1 MAVQRFSASLNLNEY
16 RDVSI
21 KVTKLFFFSL
31 HLYYELVAEAF

>member
-21 KVTKLFFFSL
+21 KVTNLFFSL
-31 HLYYELVAEAF
+31 STCIMS